1 MVEPAWR
8 ATVEPM
14 YEESL
19 LAALGRIQD
28 HIPAGDLAVQW
39 DVAQE
44 LAYLEDVA
52 SRPAWFIPVKDGI
65 LQRVLRLAA
74 AVDESVALGFHLCY
88 GDLGQKHFVEPT
100 DTAVLVDVGN
110 ASLKG
115 ATRPVDWIHL
125 AVPKSRADAAYF
137 APLKQLEL
145 GTTEFY
151 LGLLHPED
159 EEGTRERVKA
169 ASEFVGTFGLATE
182 CGLGRSSQAE
192 LDSILRVA
200 KSVTAPRI

>member
-1 MVEPAWR
+1 MER
-8 ATVEPM
+8 M

-19 LAALGRIQD
+19 SAALGRIQD

-52 SRPAWFIPVKDGI
+52 SRPAWFITVKDEI

-74 AVDESVALGFHLCY
+74 AVDEGVALGFHLCN
-88 GDLGQKHFVEPT
+88 GDLGHRHFVEPT
-100 DTAVLVDVGN
+100 DTALLVDVGN
-110 ASLKG
+110 ASLKKS
-115 ATRPVDWIHL
+115 VDWIHL
-125 AVPKSRADAAYF
+125 PVPESRADAAYL

-145 GTTEFY
+145 GTSELY

-192 LDSILRVA
+192 LDCILRVA
-200 KSVTAPRI
+200 KSDTGPRL

>member
-1 MVEPAWR
+1 
-8 ATVEPM
+8 M

-19 LAALGRIQD
+19 LAAPGRIQD

-52 SRPAWFIPVKDGI
+52 SRPRPAWFTPVKDGI

-74 AVDESVALGFHLCY
+74 AVDEGVALSFHLCY
-88 GDLGQKHFVEPT
+88 GDLGHRHFVEPT
-100 DTAVLVDVGN
+100 DTAVLVEVGN
-110 ASLKG
+110 AILKG

-125 AVPKSRADAAYF
+125 TVPKSRADAAYF

-145 GTTEFY
+145 GTTELY

-159 EEGTRERVKA
+159 EEGRGRGSRLRRSLSERLGLPL
-169 ASEFVGTFGLATE
+169 SVG
-182 CGLGRSSQAE
+182 
-192 LDSILRVA
+192 
-200 KSVTAPRI
+200 

>member
-1 MVEPAWR
+1 MEPAWR

>member
-1 MVEPAWR
+1 
-8 ATVEPM
+8 M

>member
-1 MVEPAWR
+1 MEPAWR
-8 ATVEPM
+8 ATVELM

-52 SRPAWFIPVKDGI
+52 SRPAWFTPVKDGI
-65 LQRVLRLAA
+65 LRLAA
-74 AVDESVALGFHLCY
+74 AVDEGVALGFHLCY
-88 GDLGQKHFVEPT
+88 GDLGHRHFVEPT
-100 DTAVLVDVGN
+100 DTAVLVEVGN
-110 ASLKG
+110 AILKG
-115 ATRPVDWIHL
+115 ATRPVNWIHL
-125 AVPKSRADAAYF
+125 PVSKSRADVAYF

-145 GTTEFY
+145 GTTELY
-151 LGLLHPED
+151 LGYPHPED

-169 ASEFVGTFGLATE
+169 ASEIVGTFGLATE
-182 CGLGRSSQAE
+182 CGLGRLSQAE

-200 KSVTAPRI
+200 KSVTGPKI